1 MNRYNFKAS
10 GKWVTGR
17 VLWFEFKALVL
28 MRRAVVWVSYRASF
42 SLAYA
47 AAKTFTT
54 FVAS

>member
-1 MNRYNFKAS
+1 
-10 GKWVTGR
+10 
-17 VLWFEFKALVL
+17 

-54 FVAS
+54 FVASCGLVGNIGICIYIYIYIYTYI